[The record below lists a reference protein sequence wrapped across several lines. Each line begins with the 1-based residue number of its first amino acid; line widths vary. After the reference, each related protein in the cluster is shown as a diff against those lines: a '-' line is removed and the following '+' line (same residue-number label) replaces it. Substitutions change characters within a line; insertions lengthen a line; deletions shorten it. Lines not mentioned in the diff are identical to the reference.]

1 MLLVFLRQ
9 KKVVIEEFIEG
20 TNHGLSCIL
29 INGKIQF
36 HFCDNEHYYINKYM
50 VSGASTQSS
59 VPIIVIN
66 QLIEESEKIAKIL
79 KLKDGIFHIQFIQ
92 KDNKA
97 YIIEICEDHLVI
109 YILILLNTL
118 LE

>member
-1 MLLVFLRQ
+1 MKYAFSISKA

-59 VPIIVIN
+59 VPIIVIKSVN
-66 QLIEESEKIAKIL
+66 WRIWKIAKIL
-79 KLKDGIFHIQFIQ
+79 KLKRWYFSHT
-92 KDNKA
+92 
-97 YIIEICEDHLVI
+97 I
-109 YILILLNTL
+109 YTKRQ
-118 LE
+118 